1 MKSRLLLSLSLV
13 LLVVVAV
20 SAHAQSFPPQRDQLI
35 NAQITGGGG
44 SGKCTFEVSIDG
56 AADVEIRGN
65 EGRLR
70 WVGGGGM
77 QWKRLVCNQ
86 PLPRN
91 PQNFQFHGVD
101 GRGSQT
107 LVKDPNSNNGVAVIR
122 VDDPQR
128 GAEGYTGDIT
138 WDGGNNNG
146 GWNNGNNG
154 GWNNGNNGGWNN
166 GNGNWNRNPVGACQ
180 NAIRNQAGSRSYG
193 DIQFSNSVNS
203 DRAGNV
209 TVVQGLASSQGRG
222 RTGYYQYS
230 CVVRSN
236 GSISDTK
243 YSPVSEY

>member
-1 MKSRLLLSLSLV
+1 MRIGSCFAFFV
-13 LLVVVAV
+13 LLGLAQV
-20 SAHAQSFPPQRDQLI
+20 SALAQSFPPQRDQMI

-44 SGKCTFEVSIDG
+44 SGKCTFEVYLDG
-56 AADVEIRGN
+56 AADVEIRGS

-101 GRGSQT
+101 GRGTQT

-128 GAEGYTGDIT
+128 GSEGYTGDIT
-138 WDGGNNNG
+138 WDGGSNNGGWNDDNNG

-154 GWNNGNNGGWNN
+154 GWNNGNN
-166 GNGNWNRNPVGACQ
+166 NGNWNRSPVGACQ
-180 NAIRNQAGSRSYG
+180 SAIRRQSGYGSN
-193 DIQFSNSVNS
+193 DLQFSNSVNS

-209 TVVQGLASSQGRG
+209 TVVQGLASR
-222 RTGYYQYS
+222 RNGYYQYS
-230 CVVRSN
+230 CVVRPN
-236 GSISDTK
+236 GSVSDAK
-243 YSPVSEY
+243 VSQVNTY